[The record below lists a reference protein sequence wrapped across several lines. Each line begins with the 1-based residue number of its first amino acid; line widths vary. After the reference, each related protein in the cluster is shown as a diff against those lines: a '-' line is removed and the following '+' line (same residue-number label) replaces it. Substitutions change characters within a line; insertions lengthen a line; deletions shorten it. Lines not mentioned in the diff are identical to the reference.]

1 MAALSLPALRIARV
15 NPLAAAG
22 WAAIWAF
29 LLLFVLYPLT
39 RIFYDAFTTE
49 AGAFG
54 LSQRRSSSASNQ
66 PAANRSRAACSAP
79 GPASETLTP
88 CGRVMPVRPSVY

>member
-1 MAALSLPALRIARV
+1 MAALSLPALRMPRV

-49 AGAFG
+49 AGAFT
-54 LSQRRSSSASNQ
+54 
-66 PAANRSRAACSAP
+66 AANFADFFTDRYYLRALWKSLLL
-79 GPASETLTP
+79 G
-88 CGRVMPVRPSVY
+88 VMAVATTSVLGISKAFMLY